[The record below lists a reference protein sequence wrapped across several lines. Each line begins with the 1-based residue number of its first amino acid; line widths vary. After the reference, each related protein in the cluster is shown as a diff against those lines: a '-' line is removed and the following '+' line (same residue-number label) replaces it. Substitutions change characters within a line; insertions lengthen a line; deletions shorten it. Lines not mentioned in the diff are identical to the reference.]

1 MKQERLRL
9 ARLKRLEKIRGI
21 AKQVAANEA
30 AQAESTL
37 AQLRALSQRTRSL
50 ATDYA
55 TRREAGDGA
64 SLHHLGKFVSGLQAI
79 SRTTEGDARRAQ
91 SIADAKMVLL
101 TEAERRRAATAE
113 RAELQEKMI
122 AKAAQ
127 VLVLGGRKPSGTGL
141 E

>member
-127 VLVLGGRKPSGTGL
+127 VPVLGGRKPSGTGL